1 MNRNLHRRGS
11 TRGRGGRGGRNHRDD
26 RDGRNRRDERDNR
39 SLDERPRDDNYH
51 RRNIRRDGN
60 MHRDV
65 SGDVRNQPDNFG
77 EHRTRN
83 DGRRNYKPTS
93 GYRNY
98 SNQRRMEDGY
108 NTSYQRINMPRG
120 STQRMTVG
128 INGVT
133 HG

>member
-1 MNRNLHRRGS
+1 MVVTIAMTVMDAIDVN
-11 TRGRGGRGGRNHRDD
+11 
-26 RDGRNRRDERDNR
+26 ERDNR

-60 MHRDV
+60 MHREV